1 MTLNTKAE
9 ANPSTEKL
17 STIHEQ
23 SSIMMALITSRNK
36 PNVIIVT
43 GRASNLM
50 MGLMKVLSSAS
61 TTATTIKVIMPEP
74 EDTSGIETPGVSQA
88 ERAMAM
94 HERMSFAIMPIVV
107 SSNVYKVR

>member
-1 MTLNTKAE
+1 MLLIGQMLLQMYCRNIQVITDSMTLNTKAD

-17 STIHEQ
+17 STIQEQ
-23 SSIMMALITSRNK
+23 SSMIMALITSRNK

-43 GRASNLM
+43 GRASSLM

-74 EDTSGIETPGVSQA
+74 EDTSGI
-88 ERAMAM
+88 
-94 HERMSFAIMPIVV
+94 
-107 SSNVYKVR
+107 